1 MPVDSAAFTPAVPAD
16 EPETPAPAPE
26 ATQAPAPA
34 KAAEAPAQTAQA
46 APVRD
51 TVKAGYLLNDMA
63 RKHYGSK
70 VFWVY
75 IYEENKSKIKNPN
88 RVNAGTVVTIPP
100 RQSMA
105 STPRT
110 PRAWPPPTRRPV
122 RFCQSFPTDSK

>member
-1 MPVDSAAFTPAVPAD
+1 MLFRS
-16 EPETPAPAPE
+16 
-26 ATQAPAPA
+26 PAPA

-100 RQSMA
+100 A
-105 STPRT
+105 SKYGIDAKDP
-110 PRAWPPPTRRPV
+110 ASV
-122 RFCQSFPTDSK
+122 AAANKKAGQILSKFPNR